1 VSTNPERVA
10 WLIERQQG
18 LGATDI
24 ASLAGVGFRT
34 PQEVYESK
42 FGEVNGDDAHPLL
55 LMGLELENLNAQ
67 LYHKATGL
75 SVNPRIGIDRHP
87 ELTWAC
93 STLDRINENEWPV
106 ELKYTPFFS
115 HEWGEQYT
123 ECVPLGYIVQVQWQ
137 MFIQGAD
144 TADLSAL
151 SGTGEHRVYRVPR
164 DEAIIASLTAIGGE
178 FWNQFILRREA
189 PPASW
194 RAEAVDDVRLQAER
208 IALGKSLVLA
218 DEAAV
223 LIDEREKLLAIG
235 KEAEQRADEIKLQV
249 LAMMG
254 DASSAVAGG
263 YRITRK
269 QIEGGK
275 EISYLSKPYV
285 RTTFTKVKK

>member
-1 VSTNPERVA
+1 MSANPERKA
-10 WLIERQQG
+10 WLTERQQG

-24 ASLAGVGFRT
+24 SSLAGVGFRT

-42 FGEVNGDDAHPLL
+42 FGDVDGGDVHPLL
-55 LMGLELENLNAQ
+55 QMGLALEDLNAD
-67 LYHKATGL
+67 LYHRATGL
-75 SVNPRIGIDRHP
+75 GVSRRIGIDRHP

-93 STLDRINENEWPV
+93 STLDRVNESEWPV

-137 MFIQGAD
+137 MFIQGAG
-144 TADLSAL
+144 TADISAL
-151 SGTGEHRVYRVPR
+151 SGTGEHRVYRIPR
-164 DEAIIASLTAIGGE
+164 DEAIITSLTAIGGE
-178 FWNQFILRREA
+178 FWNRFVLSRES
-189 PPASW
+189 PPVSW
-194 RAEAVDDVRLQAER
+194 RSEAVDDVRLQAER

-218 DEAAV
+218 DEAAE
-223 LIDEREKLLAIG
+223 LIEEREKLLAIG
-235 KEAEQRADEIKLQV
+235 KEAEQRADEIKLQI
-249 LAMMG
+249 LSQMG

-269 QIEGGK
+269 LVEGGK
-275 EISYLSKPYV
+275 EISYTSKPYV